1 MVRRIK
7 PISRARKAEKEVR
20 KSRHAGP
27 GRRPALPDPVE
38 LVQPAVDVYEKPGE
52 LVIEMELAGV
62 AEEDIAILLFP
73 SRVEVKG
80 VKRECPLDREVRYLR
95 LERELGAFRR
105 DVVLPC
111 AVDPDRTTAALEN
124 GVLTILLKK
133 PRPRVKE
140 VEIKN
145 RRPGDT

>member
-7 PISRARKAEKEVR
+7 PVSHAGKAEKEVR
-20 KSRHAGP
+20 KSRQAGP
-27 GRRPALPDPVE
+27 GGRPALPDPVA

-52 LVIEMELAGV
+52 IVVEMELPGV
-62 AEEDIAILLFP
+62 AEADIAVLLFP

-80 VKRECPLDREVRYLR
+80 VKRECPVDREVRYLR

-111 AVDPDRTTAALEN
+111 AVDPDRTTASLES
-124 GVLTILLKK
+124 GVLTVRLGK

-140 VEIKN
+140 VEIRS
-145 RRPGDT
+145 RRKDGA